1 MRDIVRRW
9 NVVLIMVLLLVLPL
23 LSGGMVRGENRPRA
37 GEEAAD
43 TATSAAEAPDED
55 DGSAAI
61 HPDAISSFR
70 TRTYQIKPRKL
81 WVHLMRSLEEVGYPP
96 EEVDEKEMRVKTSFI
111 DFGSKDYSEEVAEAP
126 PRLTPDYQ
134 VLQMK
139 KVRAGKVSLEAVVAS
154 EKSGAALSLRA
165 RILVQGLD
173 RRTGILIYAD
183 RRSSGV
189 IEADF
194 LRWLEDELKL
204 KRL

>member
-1 MRDIVRRW
+1 MH
-9 NVVLIMVLLLVLPL
+9 NVVRGWGILAITSLILALPL
-23 LSGGMVRGENRPRA
+23 PTGGIARGENQPPA

-43 TATSAAEAPDED
+43 TEMSPAEASDED
-55 DGSAAI
+55 DGEAAI

-70 TRTYQIKPRKL
+70 TRSYEIKPRKL
-81 WVHLMRSLEEVGYPP
+81 WVRLLRSLAKSGYPP
-96 EEVDEKEMRVKTSFI
+96 EEVDENEMRVKTSFI
-111 DFGSKDYSEEVAEAP
+111 DFGSKDYSVEVAEAP

-139 KVRAGKVSLEAVVAS
+139 KVRVGKVSLEAVVAP

-173 RRTGILIYAD
+173 RRTGILVYAD

-194 LRWLEDELKL
+194 LRQLEDELEL
-204 KRL
+204 KRF